1 MPRPKKDSVPIGYRI
16 ERSGYERLQAYAED
30 TGQTM
35 TMAVERLLTKALD
48 AEEKKEDN

>member
-1 MPRPKKDSVPIGYRI
+1 MYTKEQEEMALR
-16 ERSGYERLQAYAED
+16 EYERLQAYAED
-30 TGQTM
+30 KGQTM